1 MVCYHFIGDDS
12 LVEQSAPDSSLNNS
26 ISNSSSLESEA
37 TATAVADLNETPGP
51 SHWNPAPSY
60 GSDDEENQISE
71 YGFL

>member
-26 ISNSSSLESEA
+26 ISYSSSLGSEP
-37 TATAVADLNETPGP
+37 TAVADLNETPGP
-51 SHWNPAPSY
+51 SHWNPKSPPYA
-60 GSDDEENQISE
+60 SDDEENQISE